1 MSERHDSDAIREGLP
16 PRPEPVSHEFWS
28 LVDLARDDREAYRAR
43 LRQLDETELVRWYWT
58 FDRLAGWLRD
68 SPYVEHMDPGL
79 MGDDVDD
86 VAQWVVA
93 QGRDA
98 YFDVI
103 DHPDHV
109 PKEVAR
115 RATTLGDI
123 TVEYD
128 RRFGTPVP
136 FEAPAR

>member
-1 MSERHDSDAIREGLP
+1 VNQLP
-16 PRPEPVSHEFWS
+16 APDPSVAPDDFWD
-28 LVDLARDDREAYRAR
+28 LVELGRRDRDRYRAR
-43 LRQLDETELVRWYWT
+43 LRELDGAALVRWYWT

-68 SPYVEHMDPGL
+68 RPYTDHMDPEL
-79 MGDDVDD
+79 SGDGIDD

-103 DHPDHV
+103 AHPERV
-109 PKEVAR
+109 PLEVTR

-123 TVEYD
+123 TVEYR
-128 RRFGTPVP
+128 RRFGGPVP
-136 FEAPAR
+136 LDSESPR